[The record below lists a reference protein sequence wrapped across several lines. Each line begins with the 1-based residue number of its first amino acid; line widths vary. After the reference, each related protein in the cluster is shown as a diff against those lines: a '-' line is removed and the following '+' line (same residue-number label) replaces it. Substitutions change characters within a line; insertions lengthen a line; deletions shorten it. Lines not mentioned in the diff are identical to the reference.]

1 MNTEN
6 ENKNEEAVK
15 TQEAVK
21 TEEAVKNDNE
31 NSGCNCGEGNC
42 SAGECSCETEKKSS
56 KKPVLIG
63 AIIVAVIAVAAYFG
77 YSYMMSQK
85 PEAMLAKAM
94 QNYEEL
100 KTVEIAG
107 NVNWDFDVEGL
118 GEEDAQVMDLMKDM
132 GFGFRMAQDIEASK
146 YYGKFSLDYQKAP
159 MVSAEMY
166 MDKDKF
172 GLNVPLVLSK
182 WAYSDYE
189 AISEMLKNQA
199 GIQVTIQDYMKF
211 MDAKYYKEK
220 YPEMNETRITNF
232 MSEYFKDKV
241 EKLEKKEVKVG
252 DEKLMLLPIKVSLNF
267 EDMMKFL
274 DEYMSEFGKEGQNIT
289 LSIIKDVVETAKA
302 NGDFETWNV
311 TDEMLE
317 EIYAEME
324 KANDITAFN
333 EMISGEEFEEINEK
347 MNLIYDYTFY
357 LDGNQNMRKM
367 DIVVDMNVTENEQ
380 NVKAKVN
387 IEMDI
392 FTNKEFKDDYF
403 KAEESYHI
411 INDMNV
417 IQQEAMS
424 NVFANIST
432 LYQENEGFRILM
444 DSFGGLG
451 F

>member
-6 ENKNEEAVK
+6 ENKNEEV
-15 TQEAVK
+15 VK

-42 SAGECSCETEKKSS
+42 SAGECSCEAEKKSS
-56 KKPVLIG
+56 KKPLLIG

-77 YSYMMSQK
+77 YSYMISQK

-189 AISEMLKNQA
+189 AISEMLNNISGA
-199 GIQVTIQDYMKF
+199 FISPYIGCSTITSNIPPPKSIIVVSSSS
-211 MDAKYYKEK
+211 
-220 YPEMNETRITNF
+220 N
-232 MSEYFKDKV
+232 SS
-241 EKLEKKEVKVG
+241 
-252 DEKLMLLPIKVSLNF
+252 KVSCFDTILP
-267 EDMMKFL
+267 L
-274 DEYMSEFGKEGQNIT
+274 IT
-289 LSIIKDVVETAKA
+289 FS
-302 NGDFETWNV
+302 
-311 TDEMLE
+311 
-317 EIYAEME
+317 
-324 KANDITAFN
+324 
-333 EMISGEEFEEINEK
+333 
-347 MNLIYDYTFY
+347 
-357 LDGNQNMRKM
+357 
-367 DIVVDMNVTENEQ
+367 
-380 NVKAKVN
+380 
-387 IEMDI
+387 
-392 FTNKEFKDDYF
+392 
-403 KAEESYHI
+403 
-411 INDMNV
+411 
-417 IQQEAMS
+417 
-424 NVFANIST
+424 
-432 LYQENEGFRILM
+432 
-444 DSFGGLG
+444 LG
-451 F
+451 FSI